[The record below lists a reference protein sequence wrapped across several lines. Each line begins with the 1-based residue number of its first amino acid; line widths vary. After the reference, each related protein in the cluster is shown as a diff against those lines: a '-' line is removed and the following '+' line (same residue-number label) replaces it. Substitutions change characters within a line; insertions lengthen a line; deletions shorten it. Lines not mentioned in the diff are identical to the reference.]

1 MPELPEVET
10 IIRRLRNGT
19 KTHPPVPGHVIQSVQ
34 ITWDRI
40 IAEPDPPSFR
50 ENLMGKEIIGA
61 QRRGKFLYFPLSKG
75 HLIAHLRMSG
85 DMRMEPRV
93 TSENKP
99 LPPDN
104 YDRVILNFESPYRL
118 AFNNIRKFGR
128 MWYVENSQSIFGDLG
143 PEPLSDSFTP
153 DQFYEMLQSHSR
165 QIKPLLMDQHFLAG
179 LGNVYTDESLFWAKI
194 HPLRQSDSLSKEEV
208 KRLHDS
214 IQSVLR
220 LGIRRFGASI
230 DWIYRG
236 GEFQNSFKVYQQ
248 EGEPCP
254 VCETPIEKIKV
265 GQRGT
270 HFCPNCQKPPKS
282 KG

>member
-19 KTHPPVPGHVIQSVQ
+19 QNHPPVPGHVIQS
-34 ITWDRI
+34 IEIRWDRI
-40 IAEPDPPSFR
+40 IAEPDPQTFR
-50 ENLMGKEIIGA
+50 ENLIGKEIKDA
-61 QRRGKFLYFPLSKG
+61 QRRGKFLHFPLSKG

-93 TSENKP
+93 TPKGDP
-99 LPPDN
+99 IPPEA
-104 YDRVILNFESPYRL
+104 YDRVILNFESTYRM

-128 MWYVENSQSIFGDLG
+128 MWYVEDPQTIFRDLG
-143 PEPLSDSFTP
+143 PEPLSDNFTAK
-153 DQFYEMLQSHSR
+153 QFYNMLHSHSR
-165 QIKPLLMDQHFLAG
+165 QIKPLLLDQHFIAG
-179 LGNVYTDESLFWAKI
+179 LGNVYTDESLFWARI
-194 HPLRQSDSLSKEEV
+194 NPLRQSDSLSEKEA
-208 KRLHDS
+208 KNLYYS
-214 IQSVLR
+214 IQYVLM

-236 GEFQNSFKVYQQ
+236 GEYQNFFKVYQR

-254 VCETPIEKIKV
+254 ICGTPIEKIKV

-270 HFCPNCQKPPKS
+270 HFCPNCQKKP
-282 KG
+282 